1 MHPSLPQAR
10 YRSVFKSVRSAI
22 LKLREK
28 MWRRFIRPETGQLN
42 YCKHEMHTCIRKWSM
57 KMKTIS
63 YLTRMLRAPMLL
75 VFLFALLI
83 AGCGDDDGPTGGTSD
98 TTPPT
103 VVATNPLNGATG
115 VAVIDVLFDEP
126 MDGSSLTQNSFTV
139 MGPGATAVTGTVSY
153 DANTQRALFM
163 PTNALESAT
172 AFTATI
178 LTAAKD
184 TAGNALAVNYI
195 WNFSTAAAATS
206 QLPVALLTSD
216 DYAILAGA
224 SITNTGITNVTGDL
238 GLSPGTSVT
247 GFPPGVLVGTM
258 DVANPSAA
266 QSQVDLTAAYNSAA
280 GRSVGPI
287 SVAGNVGGMTLPPG
301 LYKSSSGLTI
311 SSGDLTLDAKGNPN
325 AIWIFQ
331 IASTLTTTSGRK
343 VILTG
348 EAKAANVYWQVGT
361 SATLGTSTVFKG
373 TIMADQSISMNTGA
387 SLEGRALARVGSV
400 TLNGNT
406 IVKPTP

>member
-1 MHPSLPQAR
+1 
-10 YRSVFKSVRSAI
+10 
-22 LKLREK
+22 
-28 MWRRFIRPETGQLN
+28 
-42 YCKHEMHTCIRKWSM
+42 
-57 KMKTIS
+57 
-63 YLTRMLRAPMLL
+63 MLL
-75 VFLFALLI
+75 ALPFALLV
-83 AGCGDDDGPTGGTSD
+83 AGCGDDDNGPTGGTSD

-115 VAVIDVLFDEP
+115 VAVIDVVFDEP
-126 MDGSSLTQNSFTV
+126 MNGSSLTPTSFTV
-139 MGPGATAVTGTVSY
+139 KGPGATTVTGTVSY
-153 DANTQRALFM
+153 DANTQRASFM
-163 PTNALESAT
+163 PTNALVSGT

-178 LTAAKD
+178 LTVAKD
-184 TAGNALAVNYI
+184 VAGNALAANYV
-195 WNFSTAAAATS
+195 WNFSTAAAATT

-216 DYAILAGA
+216 GFAILAGA
-224 SITNTGITNVTGDL
+224 SITNTGVTNITGDL

-247 GFPPGVLVGTM
+247 GFPPGILIGTQQIG
-258 DVANPSAA
+258 NPSAA
-266 QSQVDLTAAYNSAA
+266 QSKLDLTTAYNSAA
-280 GRSVGPI
+280 GRSLGPI
-287 SVAGNVGGMTLPPG
+287 SVAGNIGGMTLPAG
-301 LYKSSSGLTI
+301 LYKSTSGLGI

-348 EAKAANVYWQVGT
+348 GAKAANIYWQVGT

-373 TIMADQSISMNTGA
+373 TIMADQSITMNTGA
-387 SLEGRALARVGSV
+387 SLEGRAFARVGSV